1 MNPELDTEADGFNDD
16 DDETSSAT
24 ETPRD
29 DDESDQGQ
37 QADAEAAAE
46 QVIEYAQLTK
56 AEWDEWKARAAR
68 IDEIKATQDK
78 SFGTIGNTIRGMQ
91 ETLKAAQAG
100 ANVEISQ
107 DDIDALKD
115 DFPPLAA
122 ALEKV
127 RNMRA
132 IPVGNGFDAAKVEE
146 LVAPRLKAAE
156 QKFELRLLARDH
168 PDWQQIDASPE
179 FRGYVQGLP
188 EAERKQLADASDN
201 FDSDVVSRFITKFKA
216 TRQPAPT
223 RKNRFDAAYTPRG
236 SGVTHNAVGSDEK
249 SGFDSA

>member
-1 MNPELDTEADGFNDD
+1 MSQELDTEADGFNDDD

-29 DDESDQGQ
+29 DDDDDAPSQ
-37 QADAEAAAE
+37 QAQAEAVAE
-46 QVIEYAQLTK
+46 QVIEYAQLTR
-56 AEWDEWKARAAR
+56 AEWDEWKARAAK

-78 SFGTIGNTIRGMQ
+78 SFGTIGNTIRGLQ
-91 ETLKAAQAG
+91 DQLKAAQSG
-100 ANVEISQ
+100 AQVEILQ
-107 DDIDALKD
+107 EDIDALKD

-132 IPVGNGFDAAKVEE
+132 IPVGGFDQAKVEE
-146 LVAPRLKAAE
+146 LVGPRLKAAE

-201 FDSDVVSRFITKFKA
+201 FDSDVVSRFISRFKA
-216 TRQPAPT
+216 TKPATT
-223 RKNRFDAAYTPRG
+223 RKSRFDAAVTPRG

>member
-16 DDETSSAT
+16 DDDISSAT
-24 ETPRD
+24 ETPRED
-29 DDESDQGQ
+29 DDEPR
-37 QADAEAAAE
+37 QAAAEAAAE

-56 AEWDEWKARAAR
+56 AEWEEVKARAAR
-68 IDEIKATQDK
+68 IDEIRATQDK
-78 SFGTIGNTIRGMQ
+78 SFGTIGNTIRGLQ
-91 ETLKAAQAG
+91 DQLKAAQTG
-100 ANVEISQ
+100 ANVEILQ
-107 DDIDALKD
+107 EDIDALKE

-132 IPVGNGFDAAKVEE
+132 IPVNGGFDPAKVEE

-179 FRGYVQGLP
+179 FQGYVKSLP

-201 FDSDVVSRFITKFKA
+201 FDSDVVSRFITRFKA
-216 TRQPAPT
+216 TKPAGTT
-223 RKNRFDAAYTPRG
+223 RKSRFDAAVTPRG